1 MLDEVVFFCLIS
13 IFLWLYIASYIGKRS
28 GDGFHIGIIFSLMF
42 ILTYPMKLIATKYGF
57 SVMDSNSL
65 GSVIQL
71 EALLISNISAFFFI
85 LPVIMHSL
93 NLPAAKKG
101 LVEGYHLNRRAWL
114 LLFWFS
120 IILTY
125 GITPF
130 VNIFNPEALNDINH
144 ARGALRAGRSGNA
157 IFSIIGKVSLTIYI
171 VALVKDLSSSSH
183 FNKLIILLCWVV
195 GCYVLLAV
203 SGSKQIALLPV
214 FVFILVFAISKT
226 KQLEGISLK
235 RTLTIGAGFIFTVA
249 LTGFLRGF
257 GQLQGDGT
265 VVFKSFIQLI
275 NAFDAPDNLSFI
287 MSRID
292 DFYLGDLNFVPT
304 VQYVFV
310 SWIPRFIWDTKPL
323 IYGNMYIME
332 LYFPERFNGFDK
344 EVISPSMAGEMLV
357 SGGVFFMAIA
367 SYLLG
372 LLHAVMY
379 HKAIFSDRLIWLVL
393 YAWLAQNIFNVLR
406 SGTGISGPFILYS
419 IVTLAFIVLINEF
432 NKKDKL
438 LGR

>member
-1 MLDEVVFFCLIS
+1 MLDEVILYCLVS
-13 IFLWLYIASYIGKRS
+13 IILWLCIASYIGKKS
-28 GDGFHIGIIFSLMF
+28 GDGFHIGIIFSLMY

-57 SVMDSNSL
+57 SVMDSNTL
-65 GSVIQL
+65 GSAIQL
-71 EALLISNISAFFFI
+71 EALLISNISAAFFI
-85 LPVIMHSL
+85 IPIFMHSL
-93 NLPAAKKG
+93 NLPRAKKG
-101 LVEGYHLNRRAWL
+101 LVEGYHLNRRTWL
-114 LLFWFS
+114 LLFWVS
-120 IILTY
+120 IVLTY

-130 VNIFNPEALNDINH
+130 ANIFNPEVLNDINH
-144 ARGALRAGRSGNA
+144 ARGGLRAGRSSNA
-157 IFSIIGKVSLTIYI
+157 IFSIVGKVSLTIYI
-171 VALVKDLSSSSH
+171 IALVKDLSISSN
-183 FNKLIILLCWVV
+183 FKKLIILLCWGV

-203 SGSKQIALLPV
+203 SGSKQIAILPV
-214 FVFILVFAISKT
+214 FVFILVLAISKT

-235 RTLTIGAGFIFTVA
+235 RTLTIGAGFIFAVA

-265 VVFKSFIQLI
+265 VVFKSFIQLL

-304 VQYVFV
+304 IQYAFV
-310 SWIPRFIWDTKPL
+310 SWVPRFIWDTKPL
-323 IYGNMYIME
+323 IYGNMYIMK

-344 EVISPSMAGEMLV
+344 EVISPSMAGEMLL
-357 SGGVFFMAIA
+357 SGGVFFMAMA

-379 HKAIFSDRLIWLVL
+379 HKAVFSDRLVWLLL
-393 YAWLAQNIFNVLR
+393 YVWLAQNIFNVLR

-419 IVTLAFIVLINEF
+419 IVTLVFVILINKF
-432 NKKDKL
+432 NKKISF
-438 LGR
+438 